1 MPWSLS
7 NAETQRSLE
16 QAFERDGITFTTAG
30 FCDSP
35 EFLAREQDDAHYLE
49 LYARYVESRAYDE
62 TYLADA
68 KRKIEVVAEAV
79 RAAVDAD
86 GRLGACVDA
95 SGMIGR
101 MLDKL
106 GVWNYV
112 AKATLTVNFPA
123 ASGLSPRYFWSFD
136 YGQFA
141 APHAIVIAPPYYV
154 IDATVRYQPYSQ
166 RRAALIPTLVL
177 ADHFQAAQWCPEDL
191 ANHDLLAELDRRHI
205 SFNEFLLRQAPGMA
219 SILAQ
224 LPPRSVI
231 ADQTE
236 LKYAIVA
243 VGGTVE
249 PLEGITG
256 YRPSGR
262 TALTIF
268 QQDVEPKLSLPPT
281 PGASDV

>member
-1 MPWSLS
+1 MPWVLS

-16 QAFERDGITFTTAG
+16 QIFERDGITFTTAG

-35 EFLAREQDDAHYLE
+35 EFLAREEDDARYLE
-49 LYARYVESRAYDE
+49 LYARYVESRGYDE
-62 TYLADA
+62 AYLADA
-68 KRKIEVVAEAV
+68 KRKVDVVAEAM
-79 RAAVDAD
+79 RAAVEAD
-86 GRLGACVDA
+86 GRLGACVDV
-95 SGMIGR
+95 SGMVGR

-112 AKATLTVNFPA
+112 AKATLTINFPA

-154 IDATVRYQPYSQ
+154 VDATVGYQHYNHRQ
-166 RRAALIPTLVL
+166 AALIPALVL
-177 ADHFQAAQWCPEDL
+177 ANDFQAAQWCPEDL
-191 ANHDLLAELDRRHI
+191 ANHELLAEMNRRHI
-205 SFNEFLLRQAPGMA
+205 SFNEFLLLQNPGMA
-219 SILAQ
+219 SVLAQ
-224 LPPRSVI
+224 LPPRTVI
-231 ADQTE
+231 ADQTA

-256 YRPSGR
+256 YRPGGR

-268 QQDVEPKLSLPPT
+268 QQDVEPRLTLPPT
-281 PGASDV
+281 SGMPDV